1 MRYSGSLA
9 RIGRGLRRES
19 GPYRNDQ
26 YSEGRLKN
34 DILENYLKWSKLK
47 MSSSK
52 ILHLNLDNN
61 SLFDK

>member
-9 RIGRGLRRES
+9 RMGRGLRRES

-47 MSSSK
+47 FPIRGSK
-52 ILHLNLDNN
+52 L
-61 SLFDK
+61 